1 MLRKTFMSNTQ
12 PNINKSSSMKS
23 NLKRQVTFNKFKD
36 NITKRKL
43 FLQRETLKSQRNF
56 SNIMS
61 RMSNVCYN
69 MVTKYNGDEIIMNN
83 LRRIALNQTQRLGIQ
98 MKHLSRVNA
107 ALNYHFKE
115 KKIEKLN
122 NQNDTIEEFKRYKK
136 DNDSSFVSSCD
147 GYNEN
152 SNNITYSDISMVK
165 HKNKAQNRTAMR
177 LEKYFQKHQKL
188 EMLKGEILLNDQRKK
203 YHIHK
208 TYEKP
213 KVFEKGHFFR
223 KELNRNEYKPY
234 SCYKKENLYFNKS
247 YKHIKLKIDDN
258 NNSTTNNKELK
269 HNRTQTELYDKS
281 NITDNH
287 PLSRNK
293 QPEINKTFYH
303 SNAFLTSSNN
313 LSTST
318 TANAY
323 TSTTQPQIRLI
334 KTAFFEKGSQDMYNS
349 TKNQGNISPK
359 QKERLSKS
367 KHKKQLEKL
376 KDLYNKAFNRSRNI
390 SYNIHSNLTEHEEM
404 KKKFVKFKKEKYD
417 FDLEKIIEDL
427 KVYQHKYSKSGPL
440 SEEEIVRRNAMKVAK
455 MIPKENLV
463 YLSQMVNEILSE
475 QKILHK
481 GFTEESNLSK
491 RLFQLRQKKEFQRVC
506 DETMI
511 LKKHYRNTVEPK
523 NELLKIKKIIQ
534 DIHGNM
540 NNSDNLQK
548 MWFKLKV
555 MKDIKPLLNNNKI
568 MRNKQIKKGGNQSDF
583 IS

>member
-69 MVTKYNGDEIIMNN
+69 MITKYNGDEIIMNN

-115 KKIEKLN
+115 KQIEKLN

-165 HKNKAQNRTAMR
+165 HKNKALNRTAMR

-213 KVFEKGHFFR
+213 KVFDKGHFFR
-223 KELNRNEYKPY
+223 KELNHNEIECFITVEDKVYAVTKD
-234 SCYKKENLYFNKS
+234 KKYQVKKRLYELNEMF
-247 YKHIKLKIDDN
+247 DN
-258 NNSTTNNKELK
+258 IFT
-269 HNRTQTELYDKS
+269 Y
-281 NITDNH
+281 I
-287 PLSRNK
+287 
-293 QPEINKTFYH
+293 
-303 SNAFLTSSNN
+303 
-313 LSTST
+313 
-318 TANAY
+318 
-323 TSTTQPQIRLI
+323 
-334 KTAFFEKGSQDMYNS
+334 
-349 TKNQGNISPK
+349 NQGCLANLKKVDHFEASIGGSLLVVFKSGYKDYVSRRQLKNI
-359 QKERLSKS
+359 KER
-367 KHKKQLEKL
+367 
-376 KDLYNKAFNRSRNI
+376 I
-390 SYNIHSNLTEHEEM
+390 
-404 KKKFVKFKKEKYD
+404 
-417 FDLEKIIEDL
+417 
-427 KVYQHKYSKSGPL
+427 G
-440 SEEEIVRRNAMKVAK
+440 
-455 MIPKENLV
+455 
-463 YLSQMVNEILSE
+463 
-475 QKILHK
+475 
-481 GFTEESNLSK
+481 
-491 RLFQLRQKKEFQRVC
+491 
-506 DETMI
+506 
-511 LKKHYRNTVEPK
+511 
-523 NELLKIKKIIQ
+523 IK
-534 DIHGNM
+534 
-540 NNSDNLQK
+540 
-548 MWFKLKV
+548 
-555 MKDIKPLLNNNKI
+555 
-568 MRNKQIKKGGNQSDF
+568 
-583 IS
+583 